1 MEQQHVDV
9 LVIGAGISGVS
20 AACHVLRAVPGA
32 SLVVLERRA
41 RVGGTWDLFRYPGVR
56 SDSDMHTFGFGF
68 RPWHDA
74 RILADGAQIRR
85 YVEDTAAEDGV
96 LEHIRFGRRAV
107 SADFSHATGRWTVE
121 VEDES
126 SGARESYSAG
136 HVIGS
141 TGYYDY
147 DTPYRPRFP
156 GEAEFRGT
164 LVHPQQ
170 WPEDLDHTGRRV
182 VVIGSGATAITLLPA
197 MADKAAHVTML
208 QRSPTYILG
217 LPEIDPLTRVL
228 QLLRAPA
235 RLTHR
240 IARTRNIALQRGSYL
255 FCRKYPR
262 LARRILLGLVR
273 ARAGKDVDMR
283 HFSPHYKPW
292 DQRLCIVPGG
302 DLFKALRSKKA
313 SIATDHIDTFTAD
326 GIRLKS
332 GEELKADIVVTAT
345 GLNVRLL
352 GGMALTVDGRPV
364 DIRNRVLY
372 KAVLLEG
379 VPNLSLV
386 IGYTNASWTLK
397 ADLAAD
403 YTARLIAYMRRHGH
417 DVATPLA
424 SDSDRSAASVMG
436 EALTSGYITRAD
448 QVMPRQGTRAPWRL
462 WNNYYRDRA
471 MLQDAPIED
480 GPLRFGKAGTPASA
494 RTSATSPPAKDT
506 RDTTA
511 DAAGPQETP
520 RVA

>member
-20 AACHVLRAVPGA
+20 AACHVLRDIPGA

-85 YVEDTAAEDGV
+85 YVEDTAAHDGV
-96 LEHIRFGRRAV
+96 LERIRFRRRAIG
-107 SADFSHATGRWTVE
+107 ADFSHATGRWTVE

-126 SGARESYSAG
+126 TGERESYSAG
-136 HVIGS
+136 YVIGS

-156 GEAEFRGT
+156 GEAEYRGT

-170 WPEDLDHTGRRV
+170 WPQDLDHTGRRV

-197 MADKAAHVTML
+197 MADDAAHVTML
-208 QRSPTYILG
+208 QRSPTYVLG

-240 IARTRNIALQRGSYL
+240 IARARNIALQRGSYA

-283 HFSPHYKPW
+283 HFSPAYKPW
-292 DQRLCIVPGG
+292 DQRLCVVPGG
-302 DLFKALRSKKA
+302 DLFKVLKSKKA
-313 SIATDHIDTFTAD
+313 SIATGHIDTFTAD
-326 GIRLKS
+326 GIRLTS

-352 GGMALTVDGRPV
+352 GGMALTVDGLPV
-364 DIRNRVLY
+364 DVKDRVLY

-379 VPNLSLV
+379 VPNMSLV

-403 YTARLIAYMRRHGH
+403 YTARLITYMRRHGH
-417 DVATPLA
+417 DIATPVA
-424 SDSDRSAASVMG
+424 SDADRSAASVMG

-448 QVMPRQGTRAPWRL
+448 EVMPRQGTRAPWRL

-471 MLQDAPIED
+471 MLRDAPIED
-480 GPLRFGKAGTPASA
+480 GPLHF
-494 RTSATSPPAKDT
+494 
-506 RDTTA
+506 TT
-511 DAAGPQETP
+511 AGPQTSVRPPATDTAAGAQEAP

>member
-74 RILADGAQIRR
+74 RILAEGAQIRQ
-85 YVEDTAAEDGV
+85 YVEDTAAHDGV
-96 LEHIRFGRRAV
+96 LERIRFRRRAIG
-107 SADFSHATGRWTVE
+107 ADFSHATGRWTVE

-126 SGARESYSAG
+126 TGARESYSAG
-136 HVIGS
+136 YVIGS

-156 GEAEFRGT
+156 GEADYRGT

-170 WPEDLDHTGRRV
+170 WPADLDHTGRRV

-197 MADKAAHVTML
+197 MADDAAHVTML
-208 QRSPTYILG
+208 QRSPTYVLG

-240 IARTRNIALQRGSYL
+240 IARARNIALQRGSYV
-255 FCRKYPR
+255 FCRRYPR

-273 ARAGKDVDMR
+273 VRAGRDVDMR
-283 HFSPHYKPW
+283 HFSPAYKPW
-292 DQRLCIVPGG
+292 DQRLCVVPGG
-302 DLFKALRSKKA
+302 DLFKVLRSRKA
-313 SIATDHIDTFTAD
+313 SIATGHIDTFTAD

-364 DIRNRVLY
+364 DVKDRVLY

-379 VPNLSLV
+379 VPNMSLV

-403 YTARLIAYMRRHGH
+403 YTARLIAHMRREGH
-417 DVATPLA
+417 DVATPVA
-424 SDSDRSAASVMG
+424 SDGDRSAASVMG

-448 QVMPRQGTRAPWRL
+448 EVMPRQGTRAPWRL
-462 WNNYYRDRA
+462 WNSYYRDRA
-471 MLQDAPIED
+471 MLRDAPVED
-480 GPLRFGKAGTPASA
+480 GPLHF
-494 RTSATSPPAKDT
+494 
-506 RDTTA
+506 TT
-511 DAAGPQETP
+511 AGPQTSVRTPATDTPTTSTSGIADTEAGAQEAP

>member
-32 SLVVLERRA
+32 SLVVLERRT
-41 RVGGTWDLFRYPGVR
+41 RVGGTWDLFRYPGIR

-74 RILADGAQIRR
+74 RILADGAKIQQ
-85 YVEDTAAEDGV
+85 YVEDTAADDGV
-96 LEHIRFGRRAV
+96 LERVRFRRRAI

-126 SGARESYSAG
+126 TDERESYSARYL
-136 HVIGS
+136 IGS

-147 DTPYRPRFP
+147 DTPYRPQFP
-156 GEAEFRGT
+156 GEADFRGT
-164 LVHPQQ
+164 LVHPQR
-170 WPEDLDHTGRRV
+170 WPEDLDHTGRNV

-197 MADKAAHVTML
+197 MADDAAHVTML
-208 QRSPTYILG
+208 QRSPTYVLG
-217 LPEIDPLTRVL
+217 LPEVDPLTRVL

-235 RLTHR
+235 RLTHKIVR
-240 IARTRNIALQRGSYL
+240 ARNIALQRGSYA

-273 ARAGKDVDMR
+273 ARVGKDVDMR
-283 HFSPHYKPW
+283 HFSPNYKPW
-292 DQRLCIVPGG
+292 DQRLCVVPGG
-302 DLFKALRSKKA
+302 DLFKVLKSGKA
-313 SIATDHIDTFTAD
+313 SITTDRIDTFTAD

-332 GEELKADIVVTAT
+332 GEELKADIVITAT
-345 GLNVRLL
+345 GLTVQLM

-364 DIRNRVLY
+364 DVTNRVLY

-379 VPNLSLV
+379 VPNMSLV

-403 YTARLIAYMRRHGH
+403 YTARLLAHMRRHGH
-417 DVATPLA
+417 DIATPLA
-424 SDSDRSAASVMG
+424 SPATARSSP
-436 EALTSGYITRAD
+436 S
-448 QVMPRQGTRAPWRL
+448 W
-462 WNNYYRDRA
+462 
-471 MLQDAPIED
+471 
-480 GPLRFGKAGTPASA
+480 A
-494 RTSATSPPAKDT
+494 R
-506 RDTTA
+506 R
-511 DAAGPQETP
+511 
-520 RVA
+520 